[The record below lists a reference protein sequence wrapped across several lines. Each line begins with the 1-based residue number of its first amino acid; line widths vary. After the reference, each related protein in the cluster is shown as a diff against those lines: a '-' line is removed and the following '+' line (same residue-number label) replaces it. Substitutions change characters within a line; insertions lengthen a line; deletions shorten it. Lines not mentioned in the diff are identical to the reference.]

1 MDVDG
6 LSQLLDVTVQSLFD
20 AVEVDWVGV
29 FHFGDA
35 QTDAAVGPTAERSA
49 EGAAKPSYSALQP
62 SLDAVRRSGEPVF
75 LDECSGEVRGPGAT
89 ALFPVTQD
97 GTEGA
102 PPVAAA
108 VLARRGGEAA
118 FSRGEIRAA
127 RAILK
132 HMPGATRGYS
142 SGEYAYLESL
152 FANASEAM
160 VFLDLENRVLR
171 INDEFTRLFGYTIE
185 EIEGTH
191 IDDLVASKATMRE
204 ARDISRSVESGER
217 VSRESVRVRK
227 DGSEVNV
234 SILGGPVFDRGETV
248 GIFGIYRDIT
258 DQKRMMAALRKSEQ
272 RYREIFEQAPVGIF
286 QTHSDGRA
294 LSVNRTFARM
304 LGYES
309 ADDLMQVIGRSAR
322 AIYADPLTRDRFLSL
337 IVQRGAVQNF
347 SYEAVR
353 RDGSRVYFSETSRI
367 SEWRSQSDFTIDGFV
382 ADVTELRAAQR
393 EVEEK
398 ERRLRG
404 IFNAARDVA
413 LVLAESHTGEEA
425 FRITEFSAGAER
437 ILGYRHDEVMG
448 ESLLELHPSDER
460 DSMREKLRFVTDEKE
475 TVNEELQMMRRD
487 GSGVSLLF
495 TANPVFDWYGRVSGI
510 VEVAVDITERKR
522 AEWAIEESL
531 REKEVLLQ
539 EIHHRVKNNMQ
550 IISSILSLE
559 TSHLSDPAIGDAL
572 QISQN
577 RIRSMSLIHE
587 KLYQSADL
595 ARVDLAEYVTD
606 LAEELKSMS
615 SDSAEFDLELDLEPI
630 LTNVDFAIPFGLI
643 VNELCTNAFKHART
657 DGSVTRVKLQLG
669 VGSEGTVLTVSDNG
683 VGFPA
688 EEHMDGR
695 DSLGMELV
703 RSLVSQI
710 RGTIE
715 YFSNNG
721 AVWRVVVP
729 PSA

>member
-1 MDVDG
+1 
-6 LSQLLDVTVQSLFD
+6 
-20 AVEVDWVGV
+20 
-29 FHFGDA
+29 
-35 QTDAAVGPTAERSA
+35 
-49 EGAAKPSYSALQP
+49 
-62 SLDAVRRSGEPVF
+62 
-75 LDECSGEVRGPGAT
+75 
-89 ALFPVTQD
+89 
-97 GTEGA
+97 
-102 PPVAAA
+102 
-108 VLARRGGEAA
+108 
-118 FSRGEIRAA
+118 
-127 RAILK
+127 
-132 HMPGATRGYS
+132 
-142 SGEYAYLESL
+142 
-152 FANASEAM
+152 
-160 VFLDLENRVLR
+160 
-171 INDEFTRLFGYTIE
+171 
-185 EIEGTH
+185 
-191 IDDLVASKATMRE
+191 
-204 ARDISRSVESGER
+204 
-217 VSRESVRVRK
+217 
-227 DGSEVNV
+227 
-234 SILGGPVFDRGETV
+234 
-248 GIFGIYRDIT
+248 
-258 DQKRMMAALRKSEQ
+258 
-272 RYREIFEQAPVGIF
+272 
-286 QTHSDGRA
+286 
-294 LSVNRTFARM
+294 
-304 LGYES
+304 
-309 ADDLMQVIGRSAR
+309 
-322 AIYADPLTRDRFLSL
+322 
-337 IVQRGAVQNF
+337 
-347 SYEAVR
+347 
-353 RDGSRVYFSETSRI
+353 
-367 SEWRSQSDFTIDGFV
+367 GFV